1 MKILFFLICIVYAL
15 CQNSQAPP
23 TSAGGNATSANGTDT
38 NATIVE
44 KPVIASPDAKTAFVF
59 PTSGIKTFTIGDVI
73 PIVLGFTNK
82 GERNFNI
89 TSIAAYLKYPQDWKY
104 FLQNYTRFWYGEIV
118 PPGESH
124 SFVYSFYPD
133 PMLEPRDFGLQ
144 VNVFYT
150 DSAGENYTSVFYNGT
165 FTLTESNEG
174 LDAQTLFTYV
184 GILGVAGLIGFG
196 VYKAGRS
203 ATKKRFPKQR
213 VEYGT
218 QQQDV
223 IDNEWLEGT
232 AAARSTGPRS
242 PKSKPKKS

>member
-1 MKILFFLICIVYAL
+1 MKILFFLICIVCYAL
-15 CQNSQAPP
+15 CQNSQG
-23 TSAGGNATSANGTDT
+23 SADAGNATASSNGTDG

-44 KPVIASPDAKTAFVF
+44 KPIVASPDAKTAFVF
-59 PTSGIKTFTIGDVI
+59 PSSGTKTFVIGDVI
-73 PIVLGFTNK
+73 PVVLGFTNK

-89 TSIAAYLKYPQDWKY
+89 TSIAAYLKYPQDWRY

-118 PPGESH
+118 PPGETH
-124 SFVYSFYPD
+124 SFVYSFFPD
-133 PMLEPRDFGLQ
+133 PMLEPREFGLQ

-150 DSAGENYTSVFYNGT
+150 DSAGENYTSVFYNGS
-165 FTLTESNEG
+165 FHLIESNEG

-218 QQQDV
+218 QQKDV

-232 AAARSTGPRS
+232 AAAKSSGSRS
-242 PKSKPKKS
+242 PKTKPKKS